1 MVPLRASCCWF
12 LLLAAP
18 ALGFQTF
25 NFLWGD
31 ETIYLK
37 WGANQ
42 AGTPG
47 GTITWSLMPDGTTV
61 DPSYTDPNVTGAS
74 NLFAIMD
81 TLGRPAVL
89 AAVKRVF
96 ARWEA
101 IANIN
106 LVQVADSG
114 LPFNNASATYPATG
128 HIRIG
133 AFPIANFGG
142 GGVGFAPPPNGFTTL
157 EGDVLFNSNS
167 NFVFDPGP
175 EGDPIEIFND
185 FESLL
190 MHEVGHTL
198 GLAHSDV
205 CSVMSVDFACFV
217 NLNREPDPDDIAGL
231 QFLYGPRTSLA
242 GDFNLSGI
250 VDAGDYTWWRD
261 RLGETGVTPL
271 EYLLW
276 KERFGSATAVAAS
289 VPEPAAA
296 RVVWFALLVGTV
308 VMIPRKRPN
317 GDRRTAASN

>member
-12 LLLAAP
+12 LLLATP

-37 WGANQ
+37 WGVNQ

-81 TLGRPAVL
+81 TLGRPAAL
-89 AAVKRVF
+89 AAIERVF

-157 EGDVLFNSNS
+157 EGDLLLNSNS

-175 EGDPIEIFND
+175 EGDPLEVFND
-185 FESLL
+185 FEGLL

-205 CSVMSVDFACFV
+205 CSIMSAEFACFV

-231 QFLYGPRTSLA
+231 QFLYGPRTNPVA
-242 GDFNLSGI
+242 GDFNLSGV

-261 RLGETGVTPL
+261 RLDGTAVTPL

-276 KERFGSATAVAAS
+276 KERFGNSAAVAMA
-289 VPEPAAA
+289 VPEPS
-296 RVVWFALLVGTV
+296 VLALLISAVVGT
-308 VMIPRKRPN
+308 R
-317 GDRRTAASN
+317 GLTWWRRRAG